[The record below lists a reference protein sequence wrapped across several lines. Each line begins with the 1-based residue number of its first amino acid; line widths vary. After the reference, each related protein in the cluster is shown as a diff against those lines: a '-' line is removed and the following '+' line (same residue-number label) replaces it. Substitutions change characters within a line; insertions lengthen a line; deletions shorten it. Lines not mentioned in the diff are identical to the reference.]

1 MSNKV
6 VVLGSLN
13 VDTILQ
19 VTRFP
24 EPGETLALNDKQ
36 MAGGGKGANQAIAAA
51 RSGAQTSFI
60 GRVGHDDDGRFMLNQ
75 LKDSGVSTEFVSV
88 SSDAGTGHAFVML
101 EQSGENRI
109 LIYGG
114 SNAELSS
121 KDVLA
126 AEAKIEAADFM
137 VAQLETPM
145 DTTEFAFD
153 LAKSHQVTTIL
164 NPAPAVKNISKS
176 LLAKSD
182 IITPNETEAEII
194 TGIKVVD
201 EASMAEAAKE
211 MRAMG
216 VKIVIITLGSK
227 GVYFDDGSKHGIIP
241 AFKVQALDTTAA
253 GDTFLGSFSS
263 ELKPDLSNIEAAIK
277 YGNKASS
284 LAVQKM
290 GAQPSIPTRNEV
302 EK

>member
-176 LLAKSD
+176 LLSKSD

-227 GVYFDDGSKHGIIP
+227 GVYFDDGSKHGVIP